1 MRVIVTSLL
10 LFLAFSVQAR
20 IEIHEFDDPEKEAL
34 YNNLIQELRCLV
46 CQNQNLADSNAELAV
61 DLRQKTY
68 EMVQAGQS
76 KDDVVDYMVV
86 RYGDF
91 VLYRPPLQG
100 TTFLLW
106 VGPFIILFIGLIAV
120 VFLVRGRQKAAS
132 DSGPS
137 EQDLER
143 ARKLLEDDQ

>member
-1 MRVIVTSLL
+1 LRALVFGLL
-10 LFLAFSVQAR
+10 LVLTFSVQAR
-20 IEIHEFDDPEKEAL
+20 IEVHEFEDPEKEAL
-34 YNNLIQELRCLV
+34 YNDLIQELRCLV
-46 CQNQNLADSNAELAV
+46 CQNQNLADSNAELAI
-61 DLRQKTY
+61 DLREKTY

-76 KDDVVDYMVV
+76 KDEVVDYMVV

-91 VLYRPPLQG
+91 VLYRPPLRS

-106 VGPFIILFIGLIAV
+106 VGPFIILFIGLVAV
-120 VFLVRGRQKAAS
+120 FFLVRGRQKVAL
-132 DSGPS
+132 DSAPS

>member
-1 MRVIVTSLL
+1 MRVIVISLL
-10 LFLAFSVQAR
+10 LVLSFSVQAR

-34 YNNLIQELRCLV
+34 YNDLIQELRCLV

-61 DLRQKTY
+61 DLREKTY

-76 KDDVVDYMVV
+76 KDEVVDYMVV

-106 VGPFIILFIGLIAV
+106 VGPFIILFIGLVAV
-120 VFLVRGRQKAAS
+120 VFLVRGREKTAS
-132 DSGPS
+132 DSVPS